1 MGNAVYKGVLMRHI
15 LLDVMGL
22 KEEDLVG
29 KNLHL
34 IAIAYDAD
42 F

>member
-1 MGNAVYKGVLMRHI
+1 MTGVPIRHI
-15 LLDVMGL
+15 ILDVMGL

-29 KNLHL
+29 KGKHL
-34 IAIAYDAD
+34 VAVSYDAD